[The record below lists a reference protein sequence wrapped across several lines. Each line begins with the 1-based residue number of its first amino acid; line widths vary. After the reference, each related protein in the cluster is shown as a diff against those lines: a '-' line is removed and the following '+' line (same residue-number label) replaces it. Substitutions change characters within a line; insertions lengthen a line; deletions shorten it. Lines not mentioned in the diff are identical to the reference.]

1 MRSGGG
7 DFKKDHADQ
16 EEADD
21 STCEIPATS
30 LKNCVDSVG
39 NATDAAGRDSCIHYS
54 SGGLHAEGE
63 ERCGESDDL
72 DFIANDLCCAC
83 GGGDWETCEDDDTS
97 PTRFALNF
105 KCDNMALLGWCT
117 NTATQFGDLTALT
130 SARCRASCGM
140 CRGKFCCQPPW
151 NIMPLVCCV
160 SCCQLK
166 SHLWWCCHL

>member
-7 DFKKDHADQ
+7 DFKKDHAGL

-21 STCEIPATS
+21 STCEIPASS

-39 NATDAAGRDSCIHYS
+39 NARDADGRNRCIHYYN
-54 SGGLHAEGE
+54 GGEQW
-63 ERCGESDDL
+63 CGKYDAL

-83 GGGDWETCEDDDTS
+83 GGGDWETCEDDDIS
-97 PTRFALNF
+97 PMRFDPLT
-105 KCDNMALLGWCT
+105 CDDMALLGWCT
-117 NTATQFGDLTALT
+117 SPSQYGDYTAQI

-166 SHLWWCCHL
+166 SHLWCCHH